1 MNGLGIVNR
10 LGTNRLWP
18 TGSIGL
24 RLLGR
29 RASPWL
35 TRLGLRF
42 LMAVYAG
49 LMRAARRAG
58 PRPRAVS
65 GAGHDILL
73 TGTFYSDGWITAHLR
88 ALAVS
93 ERCTRLRFVSA
104 TPVPPLPNVEAIYP
118 PGWLTR
124 LAGAV
129 PARLATFAWVAFRT
143 RPHLVGG
150 FHLLINGLVAALV
163 GRLVG
168 SRSLYFCVGGSAE
181 VVGGGI
187 RSENRLFARLPA
199 PDPVVEE
206 RLLQAVAACDLVITM
221 GTGAITFFRER
232 GVDTTFHVVSGA
244 IDTDRFRAADT
255 PPTVDL
261 ILVARLVPIKRVDLF
276 LAAVERVRRELPSV
290 TAIVVGDGPLRPGLE
305 QLARQLGIDRQVSFV
320 GQRRD
325 VEAWLRRAKLFVLT
339 SDSEGLSLSLM
350 EAMLCGLPAV
360 VSRVGDLGDLVKD
373 GLNGYLVPDQTPEA
387 FAVRLLDLL
396 TDPARRAGFGKAAL
410 RAAERFEI
418 RAVTRLWNDILSAPG
433 GTASPASSASH
444 RPGAASTN
452 HRSSAAATTHRS
464 EAAATGHRRR
474 GVEEVRRCV
483 G

>member
-1 MNGLGIVNR
+1 MNE
-10 LGTNRLWP
+10 LGTNRRCL
-18 TGSIGL
+18 TASIGL
-24 RLLGR
+24 GPLGR
-29 RASPWL
+29 RASRWL
-35 TRLGLRF
+35 THLALRC

-58 PRPRAVS
+58 PRPRAVN
-65 GAGHDILL
+65 GTGHDILL

-88 ALAVS
+88 ALAMS
-93 ERCTRLRFVSA
+93 ERCARLRFVSA
-104 TPVPPLPNVEAIYP
+104 TPVPPLANVEPIYP

-168 SRSLYFCVGGSAE
+168 ARSLYFCVGGSAE
-181 VVGGGI
+181 VLDGGI
-187 RSENRLFARLPA
+187 RSENRLFATLPG
-199 PDPVVEE
+199 PDPVVEG

-232 GVDTTFHVVSGA
+232 GVATTFHVVSGA
-244 IDTDRFRAADT
+244 IDTDRFREADT
-255 PPTVDL
+255 VPSVDL

-276 LAAVERVRRELPSV
+276 LAAVERVRRELPAV
-290 TAIVVGDGPLRPGLE
+290 TATVVGDGPLRPRLE
-305 QLARQLGIDRQVSFV
+305 QLARQLGIERQVSFV
-320 GQRRD
+320 GQQRD

-360 VSRVGDLGDLVKD
+360 VSRVGDLGELVED
-373 GLNGYLVPDQTPEA
+373 GVNGYLVSERTPEA
-387 FAVRLLDLL
+387 FAARLLDLL

-410 RAAERFEI
+410 RSGERFDV
-418 RAVTRLWNDILSAPG
+418 RTVTRRWNDILSASAG
-433 GTASPASSASH
+433 AASPASTVSH
-444 RPGAASTN
+444 RSAAASANYRSGAALTN
-452 HRSSAAATTHRS
+452 HRSDAG
-464 EAAATGHRRR
+464 ATGQRRR
-474 GVEEVRRCV
+474 GAEEVSRCA